1 MINSTIKEVSDFY
14 GHTQAFLAILFG
26 LVFQYFLGNK
36 RGLRI
41 VIVITAS
48 TLFVALFIAPA
59 IIELLTMF
67 VHIDPS
73 GKVAIS
79 IYALSS
85 IVSVELMAIIITAMP
100 KAFGAKLK
108 KMLGVEYDDK

>member
-1 MINSTIKEVSDFY
+1 MINNTLKEVSDFY
-14 GHTQAFLAILFG
+14 SHTQALFAIIFG
-26 LVFQYFLGNK
+26 LVFQYFLGDK

-41 VIVITAS
+41 AIVMTAS

-59 IIELLTMF
+59 IVEILTMF
-67 VHIDPS
+67 AHIDPS

-108 KMLGVEYDDK
+108 KMLGVDYDDK